1 MSNAFKLNY
10 SQPKIMA
17 VLLGLGL
24 LLTVFSSVVSAAEL
38 DAKVAWQ
45 KIDSGALIVD
55 VRTPEEFAQGHLPN
69 AINIPYQQINQA
81 FSQQQIAKN
90 RSVVVYCRSGNRSGI
105 ADKMLEN
112 AGYTKVYNGGGY
124 QTLMMEKR

>member
-1 MSNAFKLNY
+1 MSNAFKLNC
-10 SQPKIMA
+10 SQPKIM
-17 VLLGLGL
+17 VFLLGLSL
-24 LLTVFSSVVSAAEL
+24 LLTVFSSVVTAAEL

-45 KIDSGALIVD
+45 KIDSGALVVD
-55 VRTPEEFAQGHLPN
+55 VRTAEEFAQGHLPN

-81 FSQQQIAKN
+81 FSQQEIAKD

-112 AGYTKVYNGGGY
+112 AGFTNVYNGGGY